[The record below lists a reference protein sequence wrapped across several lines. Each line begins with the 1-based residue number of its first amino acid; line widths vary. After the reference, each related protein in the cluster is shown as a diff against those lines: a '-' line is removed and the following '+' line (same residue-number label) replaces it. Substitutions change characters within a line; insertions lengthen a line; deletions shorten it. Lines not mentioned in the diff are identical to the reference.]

1 MSKIKFNQHFKLKKS
16 TRIKVNFCAAVI
28 AISTLGAMPFLAN
41 AEESKLDTP
50 ISMSQ
55 ILERVRVYQQAQGIW
70 QAQQNIADAN
80 IKNSK
85 LWANPSLNVERA
97 GFANNQDQE
106 LTIGLSQPLDVFGK
120 KKASK
125 KIANLANEQLG
136 LKQRIYDE
144 QLQII
149 VKYLWSQVMLSE
161 VESALLME
169 QLKASEQ
176 SLEVAERRFRAGSI
190 SQVDVDRVRLTH
202 IDNIK
207 LVQQAGLQLQ
217 IARKQLANLWG
228 ESESSNVI
236 GHDISSFWPQK
247 TLEKVNANL
256 MDNLVEKTQSYQVL
270 EAKANIDL
278 LKAQARP
285 NPDVSVSMKQTKTP
299 QNQTD
304 NQLTVGLSVPLAIF
318 NRNQYGIQIAQAKE
332 QLIEKQK
339 IFYQMQNKLEV
350 QTLLS
355 ELGGLKEQFDLVSQ
369 KQIPL
374 AVAVQKRTLT
384 GFQVGKLNVMDVQQ
398 ATAQL
403 HDVRIQSVQILK
415 SAWQKSIEAESLS
428 LGIEPSQVMAKD
440 ALSQINQ
447 NLIQDTNALPV
458 IGMGN

>member
-70 QAQQNIADAN
+70 QTQQNIADAN

-97 GFANNQDQE
+97 GFANDQDQE

-339 IFYQMQNKLEV
+339 MFYQMQNKLEV

>member
-1 MSKIKFNQHFKLKKS
+1 
-16 TRIKVNFCAAVI
+16 
-28 AISTLGAMPFLAN
+28 
-41 AEESKLDTP
+41 
-50 ISMSQ
+50 
-55 ILERVRVYQQAQGIW
+55 
-70 QAQQNIADAN
+70 
-80 IKNSK
+80 
-85 LWANPSLNVERA
+85 
-97 GFANNQDQE
+97 
-106 LTIGLSQPLDVFGK
+106 
-120 KKASK
+120 
-125 KIANLANEQLG
+125 
-136 LKQRIYDE
+136 
-144 QLQII
+144 
-149 VKYLWSQVMLSE
+149 MLSE

-339 IFYQMQNKLEV
+339 MFYQMQNKLEV

>member
-285 NPDVSVSMKQTKTP
+285 HPDVSVSMKQTKTP

>member
-70 QAQQNIADAN
+70 QTQQNIADAN

-256 MDNLVEKTQSYQVL
+256 MDNLVEKTRSYQVL

-339 IFYQMQNKLEV
+339 MFYQMQNKLEV

>member
-70 QAQQNIADAN
+70 QTQQNIADAN

-339 IFYQMQNKLEV
+339 MFYQMQNKLEV

>member
-70 QAQQNIADAN
+70 QTQQNIADAN

-97 GFANNQDQE
+97 GFANDQDQE

-236 GHDISSFWPQK
+236 GHDIASFWPQK

-339 IFYQMQNKLEV
+339 MFYQMQNKLEV

>member
-70 QAQQNIADAN
+70 QTQQNIADAN

-190 SQVDVDRVRLTH
+190 SQVDVDRVRLTY

-339 IFYQMQNKLEV
+339 MFYQMQNKLEV

>member
-70 QAQQNIADAN
+70 QTQQNIADAN

-97 GFANNQDQE
+97 GFANDQDQE

-236 GHDISSFWPQK
+236 GHDIASFWPQK

>member
-236 GHDISSFWPQK
+236 GHDIASFWPQK

-339 IFYQMQNKLEV
+339 MFYQMQNKLEV